1 VLRGAVSEVQ
11 FRLLDLNLLRV
22 FDALI
27 EERSVTRAA
36 QRLHITPSAVSH
48 ALARLRD
55 LFQDQLFIR
64 GPQGMQATPRAAEIG
79 PRLRE
84 GLHQIEM
91 ALTPL
96 AFNPEASTRVF
107 TIACSGYICAVLLPE
122 LMRRMRM
129 QAPGAKLVVR
139 SLENGVVG
147 ALEGGQ
153 VDVLVGGF
161 GHIPDRFSSEL
172 LFHDAPVWLLGRD
185 YLHPKT
191 EISADRVAQLP
202 RLNAMAG
209 GNAELVEGLVVENGL
224 ERRVSLDEHSGVI
237 GVPLG
242 DRDGGP
248 VLASIPYSSVAP
260 LIVKHNDMAALLPRR
275 LANLFVQSFDLDI
288 AEPESDL
295 RQLEILSLWHRE
307 HGNHAAVVW
316 FRSLLTEIAADL

>member
-1 VLRGAVSEVQ
+1 MSEVQ

-27 EERSVTRAA
+27 EERSVTKAA
-36 QRLHITPSAVSH
+36 ARLHITPSAVSH

-55 LFQDQLFIR
+55 LFEDQLFVR
-64 GPQGMQATPRAAEIG
+64 GPQGMRATPRAAEIG

-84 GLHQIEM
+84 GLHQLEM

-96 AFNPEASTRVF
+96 AFEPAASTRVF

-122 LMRRMRM
+122 LMRRMRA

-139 SLENGVVG
+139 SLETGVVG
-147 ALEGGQ
+147 ALEAGQ

-161 GHIPDRFSSEL
+161 GHIPDRFSSEG
-172 LFHDAPVWLLGRD
+172 LFDDAPVWLLGRD

-191 EISADRVAQLP
+191 EVSPDRVASLP
-202 RLNAMAG
+202 RLSAIG
-209 GNAELVEGLVVENGL
+209 GNAALVEGIVVENGL
-224 ERRVSLDEHSGVI
+224 ERRISLDEHSGVV

-260 LIVKHNDMAALLPRR
+260 LIVKHGDMAALLPRR
-275 LANLFVQSFDLDI
+275 LAKLFAQHFDLDVV
-288 AEPESDL
+288 EPDSDL
-295 RQLEILSLWHRE
+295 QKMEILSLWHRE
-307 HGNHAAVVW
+307 HGNHPAIGW
-316 FRSLLTEIAADL
+316 FRGLLAEVAADL

>member
-1 VLRGAVSEVQ
+1 VSEVQ

-36 QRLHITPSAVSH
+36 ARLHITPSAVSH

-55 LFQDQLFIR
+55 LFADQLFVR

-84 GLHQIEM
+84 GLHQLEM

-96 AFNPEASTRVF
+96 AFDPQASTRVF

-122 LMRRMRM
+122 LMRRIRA

-139 SLENGVVG
+139 SLENGVVT
-147 ALEGGQ
+147 ALEAGQ
-153 VDVLVGGF
+153 IDVLVGGF
-161 GHIPDRFSSEL
+161 GHIPERFSSEV
-172 LFHDAPVWLLGRD
+172 LFQDAPVWLLGRD

-191 EISADRVAQLP
+191 EVTPDRVARLP
-202 RLNAMAG
+202 RLTAMSGDNATV
-209 GNAELVEGLVVENGL
+209 VEGVVVENGL
-224 ERRVSLDEHSGVI
+224 ERRVSLDEHSGVV

-242 DRDGGP
+242 DMNGGP
-248 VLASIPYSSVAP
+248 VLASIPYSSVTP
-260 LIVKHNDMAALLPRR
+260 LIVKHSDMAALLPRR

-288 AEPESDL
+288 AEPDSDL
-295 RQLEILSLWHRE
+295 VTLEIRSLWHRE
-307 HGNHAAVVW
+307 HGNHAAIVW
-316 FRSLLTEIAADL
+316 FRSLLAEIAADL

>member
-1 VLRGAVSEVQ
+1 VSEVQ

-36 QRLHITPSAVSH
+36 ARLHITPSAVSH

-55 LFQDQLFIR
+55 LFEDQLFVR

-84 GLHQIEM
+84 GLHQLEM

-96 AFNPEASTRVF
+96 GFDPQASTRVF

-122 LMRRMRM
+122 LMRRMRA

-139 SLENGVVG
+139 SLETGVVA
-147 ALEGGQ
+147 ALEAGQ
-153 VDVLVGGF
+153 VDLLVGGF
-161 GHIPDRFSSEL
+161 GHIPERFSSEV
-172 LFHDAPVWLLGRD
+172 LFQDAPVWLLGRD

-191 EISADRVAQLP
+191 EVTPDRVAQLP
-202 RLNAMAG
+202 RLTAISG
-209 GNAELVEGLVVENGL
+209 GNATLVETVVVESGL
-224 ERRVSLDEHSGVI
+224 ERRVSLDEHSGVV

-242 DRDGGP
+242 AMDGGP
-248 VLASIPYSSVAP
+248 VLASIPYSSVTP
-260 LIVKHNDMAALLPRR
+260 LIVKHSDMAALLPRR
-275 LANLFVQSFDLDI
+275 LANLFAQSFDLDI
-288 AEPESDL
+288 VEPESDL
-295 RQLEILSLWHRE
+295 RTLEILSLWHRE
-307 HGNHAAVVW
+307 HGNHAAIAW
-316 FRSLLTEIAADL
+316 FRSLLAEIAADL

>member
-1 VLRGAVSEVQ
+1 MQ

-36 QRLHITPSAVSH
+36 GRLHITPSAVSH

-55 LFQDQLFIR
+55 LFNDQLFVR

-84 GLHQIEM
+84 GLHQLEM

-96 AFNPEASTRVF
+96 AFDPQASSRVF

-122 LMRRMRM
+122 LMRRMRA

-139 SLENGVVG
+139 SLETGVVA
-147 ALEGGQ
+147 ALEAGQ

-161 GHIPDRFSSEL
+161 GHIPERFGSEV
-172 LFHDAPVWLLGRD
+172 LFQDAPVWLLGRD

-191 EISADRVAQLP
+191 EVSPDRVARLP
-202 RLNAMAG
+202 RLTTMSG
-209 GNAELVEGLVVENGL
+209 GNATLVEGVVVENGL
-224 ERRVSLDEHSGVI
+224 ERRVSLDEHSGVV

-242 DRDGGP
+242 DMDGGP
-248 VLASIPYSSVAP
+248 ILASIPYSSVAP
-260 LIVKHNDMAALLPRR
+260 LIVKHSDMAALLPRR
-275 LANLFVQSFDLDI
+275 LADLFVQSFDLDI
-288 AEPESDL
+288 AEPDSDL
-295 RQLEILSLWHRE
+295 ATMEILSLWHRE
-307 HGNHAAVVW
+307 HGNHAAIAW
-316 FRSLLTEIAADL
+316 FRSLLAEIAADL

>member
-1 VLRGAVSEVQ
+1 VSEVQ

-27 EERSVTRAA
+27 EERSVTKAA
-36 QRLHITPSAVSH
+36 SRLHITPSAVSH

-55 LFQDQLFIR
+55 LFEDQLFVR

-96 AFNPEASTRVF
+96 GFDPAASNRVF

-122 LMRRMRM
+122 LMRRMRAE
-129 QAPGAKLVVR
+129 APGTKLVVR
-139 SLENGVVG
+139 ALETGVVG
-147 ALEGGQ
+147 AMEQGQ
-153 VDVLVGGF
+153 VDVLIGGF
-161 GHIPDRFSSEL
+161 GHIPDRFNSER

-185 YLHPKT
+185 YLHPR
-191 EISADRVAQLP
+191 EPVSPDRVAKLP
-202 RLNAMAG
+202 RLTAIAG
-209 GNAELVEGLVVENGL
+209 GNAELVEGIVVENGL
-224 ERRVSLDEHSGVI
+224 ERRVSLDEHSGVV

-260 LIVKHNDMAALLPRR
+260 LIVKHSDMAALLPRR
-275 LANLFVQSFDLDI
+275 LASLFAQHFDLDI
-288 AEPESDL
+288 AEPDSDL
-295 RQLEILSLWHRE
+295 KQLEILSLWHRE
-307 HGNHAAVVW
+307 HGSHAAIQW
-316 FRSLLTEIAADL
+316 FRGLLAEVAASL

>member
-1 VLRGAVSEVQ
+1 VSEVQ

-36 QRLHITPSAVSH
+36 ARLHITPSAVSH

-55 LFQDQLFIR
+55 LFKDQLFVR
-64 GPQGMQATPRAAEIG
+64 GPQGMQATARAAEIG

-84 GLHQIEM
+84 GLHQLEM

-96 AFNPEASTRVF
+96 GFDPQASNRVF

-122 LMRRMRM
+122 LMRRMRT
-129 QAPGAKLVVR
+129 QAPGTKLIVR
-139 SLENGVVG
+139 SLENGVVA
-147 ALEGGQ
+147 ALEAGQ
-153 VDVLVGGF
+153 VDILVGGF
-161 GHIPDRFSSEL
+161 GHIPDRFSAEL
-172 LFHDAPVWLLGRD
+172 LFYDAPVWLLGRD

-191 EISADRVAQLP
+191 EISPDRVARLP
-202 RLNAMAG
+202 RLAGAAG
-209 GNAELVEGLVVENGL
+209 GGAALVEGVVVENGL
-224 ERRVSLDEHSGVI
+224 ERRVSLDEHSGVV

-242 DRDGGP
+242 DLDGGP

-260 LIVKHNDMAALLPRR
+260 LIVKHSDMAALLPRR

-288 AEPESDL
+288 AEPDCDVQ
-295 RQLEILSLWHRE
+295 QLEIHSLWHRE
-307 HGNHAAVVW
+307 HGTHAAIAW
-316 FRSLLTEIAADL
+316 FRGLLAEVAASL

>member
-1 VLRGAVSEVQ
+1 VQ

-36 QRLHITPSAVSH
+36 ARLHITPSAVSH

-55 LFQDQLFIR
+55 LFEDQLFVR

-79 PRLRE
+79 PRLRD
-84 GLHQIEM
+84 GLHQLEM
-91 ALTPL
+91 ALTPSAFEPL
-96 AFNPEASTRVF
+96 ASSRVF

-122 LMRRMRM
+122 LMRRMRT
-129 QAPGAKLVVR
+129 QAPNSKLVVR
-139 SLENGVVG
+139 SLEAGVVA
-147 ALEGGQ
+147 ALEAGQ
-153 VDVLVGGF
+153 VDLLIGGF
-161 GHIPDRFSSEL
+161 GHIPERFSSQL

-185 YLHPKT
+185 YLDPKT
-191 EISADRVAQLP
+191 ELSPDRVARLP
-202 RLNAMAG
+202 KLSTTSG
-209 GNAELVEGLVVENGL
+209 GNANHIEGVVVENGL
-224 ERRVSLDEHSGVI
+224 ERRVSLDEHSGVV

-260 LIVKHNDMAALLPRR
+260 LIVKHSDMAALLPRR

-288 AEPESDL
+288 AEPDSDL
-295 RQLEILSLWHRE
+295 RKLEILSLWHRE
-307 HGNHAAVVW
+307 HGNHAAIAW
-316 FRSLLTEIAADL
+316 FRDLLAEVATTL

>member
-1 VLRGAVSEVQ
+1 VSEVQ

-36 QRLHITPSAVSH
+36 ARLHITPSAVSH

-55 LFQDQLFIR
+55 LFQDQLFVR

-79 PRLRE
+79 PRLRD
-84 GLHQIEM
+84 GLHQLEM

-96 AFNPEASTRVF
+96 AFDPQASTRVF

-122 LMRRMRM
+122 LMRRMRL

-147 ALEGGQ
+147 ALEAGQ

-161 GHIPDRFSSEL
+161 GHIPERFSSEL
-172 LFHDAPVWLLGRD
+172 LFQDAPVWLLGRD

-191 EISADRVAQLP
+191 EISPDRVAQLP
-202 RLNAMAG
+202 RLTTIAG
-209 GNAELVEGLVVENGL
+209 GNAELVEGVVVENGL
-224 ERRVSLDEHSGVI
+224 ERRVSLDEHSGVV

-242 DRDGGP
+242 DREGGP
-248 VLASIPYSSVAP
+248 ILASIPYSSVAP
-260 LIVKHNDMAALLPRR
+260 LIVKHSDMAALLPRR

-295 RQLEILSLWHRE
+295 KKLEILSLWHRE

-316 FRSLLTEIAADL
+316 FRGLLAEIAASL

>member
-1 VLRGAVSEVQ
+1 MSEVQ

-27 EERSVTRAA
+27 EERSVTKAA
-36 QRLHITPSAVSH
+36 SRLHITPSAVSH

-55 LFQDQLFIR
+55 LFEDQLFVR

-84 GLHQIEM
+84 GLQQIEM

-96 AFNPEASTRVF
+96 GFDPAASTRVF

-122 LMRRMRM
+122 LMRRMRSE
-129 QAPGAKLVVR
+129 APGTKLVVR
-139 SLENGVVG
+139 SLESGVVG
-147 ALEGGQ
+147 AMEQGQ
-153 VDVLVGGF
+153 VDVLIGGF
-161 GHIPDRFSSEL
+161 GHIPDRFNSEL

-185 YLHPKT
+185 YLHPRT
-191 EISADRVAQLP
+191 PVSPDRVAKLP
-202 RLNAMAG
+202 RLTAIAG
-209 GNAELVEGLVVENGL
+209 GTAELVEGTVVENGL
-224 ERRVSLDEHSGVI
+224 ERRVSLDEHSGVV

-260 LIVKHNDMAALLPRR
+260 LIVKHSDMAALLPRR
-275 LANLFVQSFDLDI
+275 LASLFAQHFDLDI
-288 AEPESDL
+288 AEPDSDL
-295 RQLEILSLWHRE
+295 QQLEILSLWHRE
-307 HGNHAAVVW
+307 HGGHAAILW
-316 FRSLLTEIAADL
+316 FRSLLAEVAASL

>member
-1 VLRGAVSEVQ
+1 VSEVQ

-36 QRLHITPSAVSH
+36 ARLHITPSAVSH

-55 LFQDQLFIR
+55 LFEDQLFVR

-84 GLHQIEM
+84 GLQTLEM

-96 AFNPEASTRVF
+96 AFDPQASNRVF

-122 LMRRMRM
+122 LMRRMRA
-129 QAPGAKLVVR
+129 QAPGSKLVVR
-139 SLENGVVG
+139 SLEAGVVA
-147 ALEGGQ
+147 ALEAGQ
-153 VDVLVGGF
+153 VDVLVAGF

-191 EISADRVAQLP
+191 EISPDRVARLP
-202 RLNAMAG
+202 RLTAMSG
-209 GNAELVEGLVVENGL
+209 GNATLVEGVVVENGL
-224 ERRVSLDEHSGVI
+224 ERRVSLDEHSGVV

-242 DRDGGP
+242 DMDGGP
-248 VLASIPYSSVAP
+248 ILASIPYSSVAP
-260 LIVKHNDMAALLPRR
+260 LIVKHSDMAALLPRR

-295 RQLEILSLWHRE
+295 QQMEIHTLWHRE
-307 HGNHAAVVW
+307 HGNHAAIAW
-316 FRSLLTEIAADL
+316 FRRLLAEVAADL

>member
-1 VLRGAVSEVQ
+1 MSEVQ

-27 EERSVTRAA
+27 EERSVTKAA
-36 QRLHITPSAVSH
+36 ARLHITPSAVSH
-48 ALARLRD
+48 ALGRLRD
-55 LFQDQLFIR
+55 LFEDQLFVR

-96 AFNPEASTRVF
+96 AFDPQASTRVF

-122 LMRRMRM
+122 LMRRMRA
-129 QAPGAKLVVR
+129 QAPNAKLVVR
-139 SLENGVVG
+139 SLEQGTVA
-147 ALEGGQ
+147 ALEQGQ
-153 VDVLVGGF
+153 IDVLIGGF
-161 GHIPDRFSSEL
+161 GHIPDRFSSTL

-185 YLHPKT
+185 YLHPRT
-191 EISADRVAQLP
+191 PISPDRVASLP
-202 RLNAMAG
+202 RLTAIAG
-209 GNAELVEGLVVENGL
+209 GNAELVEGVVVENGL
-224 ERRVSLDEHSGVI
+224 ERRVSLDEHSGVV

-260 LIVKHNDMAALLPRR
+260 LIVKHSDMAALLPRR
-275 LANLFVQSFDLDI
+275 LASLFAQHFDLDI
-288 AEPESDL
+288 AEPDSDL

-307 HGNHAAVVW
+307 HGGHASIAW
-316 FRSLLTEIAADL
+316 FRGLLAEVAADL

>member
-1 VLRGAVSEVQ
+1 VSEVQ

-27 EERSVTRAA
+27 EERSVTKAA
-36 QRLHITPSAVSH
+36 ARLHITPSAVSH

-55 LFQDQLFIR
+55 LFEDQLFVR

-96 AFNPEASTRVF
+96 AFDPQASTRVF

-122 LMRRMRM
+122 LMRRMRA
-129 QAPGAKLVVR
+129 QAPSAKLVVR
-139 SLENGVVG
+139 SLETGTVG
-147 ALEGGQ
+147 ALEQGQ
-153 VDVLVGGF
+153 VDVLIGGF
-161 GHIPDRFSSEL
+161 GHIPDRFESSR
-172 LFHDAPVWLLGRD
+172 LFDDSPVWLLGRD
-185 YLHPKT
+185 YLHPRT
-191 EISADRVAQLP
+191 PVSPDRVAKLP
-202 RLNAMAG
+202 RLTAIAG
-209 GNAELVEGLVVENGL
+209 GNAELVEGVVVENGL
-224 ERRVSLDEHSGVI
+224 ERRVSLDEHSGVV

-260 LIVKHNDMAALLPRR
+260 LIVKHSDMAALLPRR
-275 LANLFVQSFDLDI
+275 LASLFAQHFDLDI
-288 AEPESDL
+288 AEPDSDL

-307 HGNHAAVVW
+307 HGGQAAIAW
-316 FRSLLTEIAADL
+316 FRGLLAEVAADL